1 VRGGGHRREWCP
13 DAARHDHAQ
22 ALARDPGGAPVNE
35 SNTGRRLVVIGA
47 IVMAL
52 FAGLLTRLWFL
63 QVSGGEKLAVQAQQN
78 RDRIVQVP
86 ALRGAIYDRNGV
98 LLAQNVPV
106 TTLTV
111 DRQNLTP
118 ADRVTLEDSLSTL
131 LNKSPVEVGQ
141 MLDDP
146 KVSPYTPLPLITNV
160 PYETAV
166 YVAEHREAFPQVTI
180 TTTSVRQYTPDGVAA
195 ANVLGYTGAISADEL
210 KTHANEGYANDDR
223 IGKTGIEQVFESE
236 LRGTPGVDKV
246 QVDSSGR
253 ATNTVTE
260 KKPQS
265 GHDLQLTIDSNVQ
278 KIAAES
284 LQQGMDG
291 ARTLVDPDNGNYYPA
306 TGGSVIVLDARTG
319 SLVAMASGPTWDPND
334 FINGTADKY
343 FADPALP
350 LLDKG
355 LQPYA
360 PGSTFKLISSIAGLQ
375 SGVITPD
382 TSVYDDGC
390 IDLGNQKFCNARH
403 ESYGYVQLRRALTV
417 SSDIYFYSLG
427 NDLWR
432 QYYKSAADGGE
443 DGDKGTS
450 HPVGYAIQNTARDY
464 GMDAPTGVAL
474 PGDQK
479 GRIPDLA
486 FNQALNKDNSDP
498 FSRTW
503 RRGDSANLA
512 VGQGDVLVTPL
523 QLANAYATFANGGT
537 LYTPRVVSNVLNS
550 SVGLPPGQLGTVE
563 HTIDPQQKHTVSLS
577 PDVRQPILDGLDGV
591 THSGTAEGSFADY
604 NGPFHVVGKTG
615 TAEAGSKANTSWFV
629 GIVNPEND
637 PAQPQYVILAMVEQ
651 GGFGANVAAPIVRRV
666 VDYLSDP
673 SQAPAPVHI
682 APATGNEQSF

>member
-1 VRGGGHRREWCP
+1 
-13 DAARHDHAQ
+13 
-22 ALARDPGGAPVNE
+22 VNE
-35 SNTGRRLVVIGA
+35 ANTGRRLVVIGA

-63 QVSGGEKLAVQAQQN
+63 QVSGGEKLAVAAQQN

-98 LLAQNVPV
+98 VLAQNVPV

-118 ADRVTLEDSLSTL
+118 ADRITLEDSLSTL

-146 KVSPYTPLPLITNV
+146 KVSPYAPLPLITNV
-160 PYETAV
+160 PYATAS
-166 YVAEHREAFPQVTI
+166 YVAEHREAFPQVSI
-180 TTTSVRQYTPDGVAA
+180 TTTSVRQYTPEGVAA
-195 ANVLGYTGAISADEL
+195 ANLLGYTGAISADEL
-210 KTHANEGYANDDR
+210 KTHQGEGYANDDR

-246 QVDSSGR
+246 QVDSRGR
-253 ATNTVTE
+253 ATNTTTE

-265 GHDLQLTIDSNVQ
+265 GHDLQLTIDANVQ
-278 KIAAES
+278 KVAAES

-319 SLVAMASGPTWDPND
+319 SLVAMASGPSWDPND

-343 FADPALP
+343 FSDPAHP
-350 LLDKG
+350 LIDKG
-355 LQPYA
+355 LSSYA
-360 PGSTFKLISSIAGLQ
+360 PGSTFKLISSIAGLE

-390 IDLGNQKFCNARH
+390 IKLGDQNFCNARH
-403 ESYGYVQLRRALTV
+403 ESYGYVSLVPALTV
-417 SSDIYFYSLG
+417 SSDIYFYNVG

-432 QYYKSAADGGE
+432 KYYAASSVGGE

-450 HPVGYAIQNTARDY
+450 HPVGYAIQNTARDF

-474 PGDQK
+474 PGDSK
-479 GRIPDLA
+479 GRIPDLT
-486 FNQALNKDNSDP
+486 FNQTLNKTNPDP

-537 LYTPRVVSNVLNS
+537 LYTPRVVSGVLNS
-550 SVGLPPGQLGTVE
+550 SAGMAAGQLAKVD
-563 HTIDPQQKHTVSLS
+563 HMIDPQVKHTVNL
-577 PDVRQPILDGLDGV
+577 PAEVRDPIVAGLDGV
-591 THSGTAEGSFADY
+591 THSGTAAGSFQDY
-604 NGPFHVVGKTG
+604 HGPFHVIGKTG
-615 TAEAGSKANTSWFV
+615 TAEAGNKANTSWFSA
-629 GIVNPEND
+629 ILNPEND
-637 PAQPQYVILAMVEQ
+637 PAQPQYVVLAMVEQ

-666 VDYLSDP
+666 IDYLSDP
-673 SQAPAPVHI
+673 SAQLAPVNI